1 MAIISIINVTQGI
14 FSLNDAQD
22 PSHYSLKMIEG
33 TRVLG
38 GKNFTICDTDLLR
51 LTAPDGIIISYMC

>member
-22 PSHYSLKMIEG
+22 PSPYSLKMIEG

-38 GKNFTICDTDLLR
+38 GKNFTISDTDLLR
-51 LTAPDGIIISYMC
+51 LTAPNGIISYMC

>member
-22 PSHYSLKMIEG
+22 HSHYSLKTIEG
-33 TRVLG
+33 TRELG
-38 GKNFTICDTDLLR
+38 GKNFTISDTDLLW
-51 LTAPDGIIISYMC
+51 LTAPNGIISYMC